1 MNVGICGAGTM
12 GRGIALNALL
22 SKHTV
27 CLADIQSEVLEQ
39 ARQWIEKQLTSAVE
53 KKRIKT
59 KDAEAAR
66 SCVSYSTSLE
76 SLADCNIII
85 EAVVEKVEIK
95 NTVLAALEK
104 VMHSDAVLA
113 TNTSSISIASLARPL
128 VDPTRFAGLHFFN
141 PAHIMKLVEVIQS
154 PRTSN
159 ATLNVCIDFAKSLG
173 KSPVVARDVPGFI
186 VNRIARNFYN
196 EAQRIVME
204 GAASVEQVDRSVKGL
219 GFRMGPFELM
229 DLIGVGTNLDVTT
242 SQWEQF
248 YLEPRFQPSLLQK
261 QMVDAGMKFG
271 DKS

>member
-1 MNVGICGAGTM
+1 MIVGICGAGTM

-22 SKHTV
+22 YKHTV
-27 CLADIQSEVLEQ
+27 YMADIQQQVLEQ
-39 ARQWIEKQLTSAVE
+39 AQLWIEKQLTSAVE
-53 KKRIKT
+53 KNRIKAD
-59 KDAEAAR
+59 DADTAKN
-66 SCVSYSTSLE
+66 SISYSDSLE
-76 SLADCNIII
+76 SLANSTIIV
-85 EAVVEKVEIK
+85 EAVVEKIEVK

-104 VMHSDAVLA
+104 VIHHDAVLA

-128 VDPTRFAGLHFFN
+128 ADPTRFAGLHFFN

-159 ATLNVCIDFAKSLG
+159 ATLNVCIDFARSLG

-204 GAASVEQVDRSVKGL
+204 GAATVEQVDRSVKGL

-271 DKS
+271 DKR